1 MNTFVSRLLGALS
14 ISIIVALSARLLLL
28 AQAPGTSAE
37 VQVLATDDRRTEAL
51 RRGDVATLQQIYADD
66 YSLVTPAGVVT
77 GKANQISGIATGQG
91 RVEKIEVSERTVRI
105 YGDVAVV
112 LSRDKSIILNGGR
125 NVGGDV
131 RLTRV
136 YKLFGAD
143 WRLIA
148 THGSMIAQ

>member
-1 MNTFVSRLLGALS
+1 MNTLVSRLLRTVS
-14 ISIIVALSARLLLL
+14 ISIIVALSARLPLL

-51 RRGDVATLQQIYADD
+51 RRGDVATLRQIYADD
-66 YSLVTPAGVVT
+66 SSLVTPAGVV
-77 GKANQISGIATGQG
+77 GGRADQLSGIATG
-91 RVEKIEVSERTVRI
+91 RLRYEKIEVSERTVRV

-112 LSRDKSIILNGGR
+112 LSRDKSSILGDGR
-125 NVGGDV
+125 QVGGDV

-136 YKLFGAD
+136 YKMFGTD

-148 THGSMIAQ
+148 THGSIIAQ